1 MIPDEIIKK
10 LKRYPLTFVVLLAAM
25 AMNCGKI
32 TTLSN
37 ELLGTWKTSNISYS
51 GTFFE
56 LKKDV
61 IVFGSKD
68 GDVNTY
74 RILEVKKQKMENNE
88 WDSYIIFYQ
97 DNDFHRVEFS
107 FFYRSTGTPVIRF
120 KNQPVLVWKKETQVK
135 T

>member
-1 MIPDEIIKK
+1 MTSKKILKK
-10 LKRYPLTFVVLLAAM
+10 LKKYHLISVILLAAV

-32 TTLSN
+32 TTLSDD
-37 ELLGTWKTSNISYS
+37 LIGTWKTSNTIYT

-56 LKKDV
+56 LKRDAV
-61 IVFGSKD
+61 VFGTKD

-88 WDSYIIFYQ
+88 WDSYTIFYQ

-107 FFYRSTGTPVIRF
+107 FFYRASDTQVIRF
-120 KNQPVLVWKKETQVK
+120 KNQPVLVWKKETQIK